1 MPDRPLAVL
10 RLEPH
15 MIPGLRALFEEC
27 IELLADR
34 LNRLGSSGRMLEAWM
49 HDPVSERMREVYN
62 SSVMEA
68 EDSGYASL
76 RLYEAELR
84 RVHEELGRMQERYRR
99 TEAGNAALFGER
111 A

>member
-34 LNRLGSSGRMLEAWM
+34 LNRLGSSGHMHEAWM
-49 HDPVSERMREVYN
+49 HDPVSERMRQVYN

-68 EDSGYASL
+68 DDGGYASL
-76 RLYEAELR
+76 RAYEAELR
-84 RVHEELGRMQERYRR
+84 RVHEELGRMEREYRR
-99 TEAGNAALFGER
+99 TEDETAALFGER